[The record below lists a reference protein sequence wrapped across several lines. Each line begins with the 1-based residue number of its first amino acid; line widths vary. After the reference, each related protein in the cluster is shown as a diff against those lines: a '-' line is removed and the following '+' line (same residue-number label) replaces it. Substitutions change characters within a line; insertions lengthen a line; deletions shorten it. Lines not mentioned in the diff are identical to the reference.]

1 MTDLFRNLQCT
12 PPGTALALCQRRP
25 IHPSKA
31 GIKFQLKIGTIII
44 NLTSPFTGAN
54 ELRVKDSKERNF
66 LSATRLSQVS
76 TRHSGARIRI
86 VRVLGVFPKFEFSEQ
101 MYRKWSR
108 VGDLEGF
115 RGRRNKNRKEHS
127 LLHPRKGRFCSAKA
141 AIKKHYT
148 FRRQK
153 IQFFLQRLSCKCL
166 LLL

>member
-1 MTDLFRNLQCT
+1 MPDLFRNPQCT
-12 PPGTALALCQRRP
+12 PPGTALALCKQRA

-66 LSATRLSQVS
+66 LSATRLSQGT

-86 VRVLGVFPKFEFSEQ
+86 VRVLGFFPKFEFSEQ
-101 MYRKWSR
+101 MNRKWSR
-108 VGDLEGF
+108 VGDLAGF
-115 RGRRNKNRKEHS
+115 RGRRKKNRKEHS

-148 FRRQK
+148 F
-153 IQFFLQRLSCKCL
+153 
-166 LLL
+166 